1 MNNIIKNLS
10 DSELI
15 NLTIKMKLSSRLKDI
30 FCLIN
35 YETFY
40 DLFDKYIPKKIKN
53 DFSLK

>member
-10 DSELI
+10 DTELI
-15 NLTIKMKLSSRLKDI
+15 NLTIKMKLSSRLRDI

-53 DFSLK
+53 DFSI